1 MRLSAINALA
11 VSFCTFV
18 AILSTRIPA
27 IAADTG
33 QTALNADH
41 RLSRALGNKDKDAIS
56 ALLDAKFTFTDT
68 DGKIHS
74 KSDVLTDPAGLASMN
89 GDESD
94 VQTHFYGTVE
104 TVLGSHHGARFLHIW
119 VKRPSGWKAFVALDT
134 VVTPAPQA
142 SVEKAAGNGDCD
154 NPCRTVPYTPSTRMD
169 KEILATW
176 QKTKMEEWHYDAA
189 GWDKDIGEEFL
200 IINNTTM
207 RDKPA
212 RMVIAKKQQADK
224 VGAPGDPIVKMQIF
238 DFGPAAAVMVSDHVP
253 YRGGK
258 PYHNVRVVVR
268 RDGRWQLVISQQTNV
283 KDAAAVPAVAASK

>member
-1 MRLSAINALA
+1 MRQSAINVLA
-11 VSFCTFV
+11 FSFCTFV
-18 AILSTRIPA
+18 TIFSTRIPA
-27 IAADTG
+27 IAADTEKA
-33 QTALNADH
+33 ALNADH
-41 RLSRALGNKDKDAIS
+41 GLSRALGNKDKDAIS
-56 ALLDAKFTFTDT
+56 GLLDSKFTFTDT

-74 KSDVLTDPAGLASMN
+74 KSEVLADPSGLASTN

-94 VQTHFYGTVE
+94 VQTHFYGSVA
-104 TVLGSHHGARFLHIW
+104 TVLGSHHGARFLRIW

-142 SVEKAAGNGDCD
+142 SVEIAAGHGDCD
-154 NPCRTVPYTPSTRMD
+154 NPCRTVPYKPTTKMD

-176 QKTKMEEWHYDAA
+176 QKTKTEELNYDVD
-189 GWDKDIGEEFL
+189 GWDKDIGDEFL
-200 IINNTTM
+200 IINNTTI

-212 RMVIAKKQQADK
+212 RMVIARKQQANK

-283 KDAAAVPAVAASK
+283 KDAAFVPAVAASK